1 LLDGKSFFVA
11 KKVPVFSKFGRLL
24 IPVALPHYG

>member
-1 LLDGKSFFVA
+1 MAKVFLLQ